1 MIYLHTKRSEANP
14 LIYEYSKPAKFD
26 LQLKDPTSWIQRL
39 SRLVNG
45 STTKFY
51 INSTGETITI
61 RNPNDDSVVGEMQIS
76 EEAEV
81 NAAVTAARTAF
92 ETGDWSRYTGAQR
105 AACMNKFADL
115 LETEA
120 AKIAKI
126 ESSCMGMP
134 ISVMQGAL
142 VPRAAKSFRF
152 YAGFADKV
160 QGETFPIE
168 DNSYRI
174 VQYEPLGVC
183 AGICAWNFTL
193 IFLGWK
199 LAPALAAGNTYIF
212 KSSEK
217 APFSLQAV
225 APLFKEAGFPPGVV
239 NFITGDGKT
248 GALLAHHMDID
259 KIAFTGSNNVGRK
272 IQEASAKSNLKKVSL
287 ELGGK
292 SPAIVFDD
300 VDAAT
305 VIPLLVRGFLWNSG
319 QICFCPSRLLLQ
331 KKIAAPFT
339 AALKGA
345 FTGALGMTG
354 NQLEAQT
361 VFGPLADK
369 SQLESVLGYIESGR
383 SEAELLV
390 GGARHGDTGN
400 FVQPTIFINP
410 KDDAKIYRE
419 EIFGPV
425 LVIKTFDTEEEA
437 VRIAN
442 DTSFGLS
449 ACIYTANV
457 SRALVL
463 ASKIK
468 AGTVSINGP
477 YMPDFNTPFGGW
489 KESGSGRECGKQA
502 MDAYLQTKTIKIN
515 LM

>member
-1 MIYLHTKRSEANP
+1 
-14 LIYEYSKPAKFD
+14 
-26 LQLKDPTSWIQRL
+26 
-39 SRLVNG
+39 
-45 STTKFY
+45 
-51 INSTGETITI
+51 
-61 RNPNDDSVVGEMQIS
+61 
-76 EEAEV
+76 
-81 NAAVTAARTAF
+81 
-92 ETGDWSRYTGAQR
+92 
-105 AACMNKFADL
+105 MNKFADL

-152 YAGFADKV
+152 YAGFADKI

-305 VIPLLVRGFLWNSG
+305 VIPLL
-319 QICFCPSRLLLQ
+319 
-331 KKIAAPFT
+331 
-339 AALKGA
+339 
-345 FTGALGMTG
+345 
-354 NQLEAQT
+354 
-361 VFGPLADK
+361 
-369 SQLESVLGYIESGR
+369 LGYIESGR